1 MFDKSFK
8 LSLVMEVNNQQPPMA
23 NSRLSS
29 PFHLQWLEISM
40 VTFSK
45 IVIAQSAL
53 ILTPHLLIM
62 THGDLCNVL
71 WLCCQYA
78 GLRPVLEV
86 PGWLTITLIG
96 LLFVFKVPTGQ
107 NILLLNF
114 TPSLTSWLWSDF
126 CFLTFHFHQHSTTGM
141 NLTLPG
147 L

>member
-71 WLCCQYA
+71 WA
-78 GLRPVLEV
+78 
-86 PGWLTITLIG
+86 
-96 LLFVFKVPTGQ
+96 
-107 NILLLNF
+107 
-114 TPSLTSWLWSDF
+114 
-126 CFLTFHFHQHSTTGM
+126 
-141 NLTLPG
+141 LTLLSICRLETSFRG
-147 L
+147 SRLIDNHSDWFIVCFQSSNWSKYFNAEFYTFTDQLIMVRFLFFDFSFSSA